1 MTGLSVSHADRLGP
15 APTPSG
21 SGPSYPP
28 CDDRRVPANL
38 DQQPLTY
45 APVGLTRGA
54 VPVPEGMHASGTS
67 RIVGGPEAFDRACE
81 FVLGLGMQR
90 ALGARVQAPDR
101 PLEVGDTV
109 VMSLGLRG
117 RGLRIPT
124 RVVYVVR
131 EPDRRGFAYGTL
143 PGHPERGEELFLVER
158 LASGETRV
166 SVSAVSAPGRWF
178 TRLAGP
184 VGPLVQRGASW
195 RYVDSVRRHCRTR

>member
-1 MTGLSVSHADRLGP
+1 MP
-15 APTPSG
+15 AH
-21 SGPSYPP
+21 
-28 CDDRRVPANL
+28 L

-45 APVGLTRGA
+45 APVGLTRGIT
-54 VPVPEGMHASGTS
+54 PVPEGMHASGTS
-67 RIVGGPEAFDRACE
+67 RIVGGPEVFERACD

-90 ALGARVQAPDR
+90 AVGARVQAPDR

-109 VMSLGLRG
+109 VMTLGVRG

-124 RVVYVVR
+124 RVVHVVR
-131 EPDRRGFAYGTL
+131 ETDRRGFAYGTL

-184 VGPLVQRGASW
+184 LGRGVQRAASW
-195 RYVDSVRRHCRTR
+195 RYVDSVRRHCRAG